1 MAKKKQQARQMA
13 SAGKSPAQ
21 IKAKTGVGSQTAQRV
36 VKNHAPPPPPPR
48 PAPKPPKPAP
58 KPSGNQTNKKIQNNL
73 RSAGKQV
80 SYKEAAAVAEKLGV
94 SVDRVYNQ
102 TAKTGQN
109 AKAGAAAANAGYTPS
124 DQLKVKNP
132 ITTGYIGQ
140 ATANYQQDFAAAQAQ
155 SQAAGTV
162 NDDGTV
168 VPEFDWEAWNTEM
181 ASQQAAIWAS
191 MDAMN
196 SEFMRQQQEW
206 MAQQQQ
212 QTPTAT
218 ARSGGVIGGF
228 GGADQAQVKRKKKQ
242 KKTVASGSTNTG
254 LGIGNSG
261 SGGVSLG
268 GSSAGGLSI
277 GKG

>member
-1 MAKKKQQARQMA
+1 MGSRNNKIQKALS
-13 SAGKSPAQ
+13 SAGN
-21 IKAKTGVGSQTAQRV
+21 T
-36 VKNHAPPPPPPR
+36 
-48 PAPKPPKPAP
+48 
-58 KPSGNQTNKKIQNNL
+58 
-73 RSAGKQV
+73 V
-80 SYKEAAAVAEKLGV
+80 SYKEAAKVAAKVGV

-102 TAKTGQN
+102 TAKTGQGV
-109 AKAGAAAANAGYTPS
+109 KAGAAAANAGYTPGA
-124 DQLKVKNP
+124 DLKVNNP
-132 ITTGYIGQ
+132 ITPKYISQ
-140 ATANYQQDFAAAQAQ
+140 AAGNYNRDLADATAQ

-162 NDDGTV
+162 NGDGTV
-168 VPEFDWEAWNTEM
+168 APEFDWESWNNEM

-212 QTPTAT
+212 TPTT
-218 ARSGGVIGGF
+218 TTRPGGGVGGF
-228 GGADQAQVKRKKKQ
+228 GGADQAQVKRKKK
-242 KKTVASGSTNTG
+242 KKTAASGSTNTG

>member
-1 MAKKKQQARQMA
+1 MA
-13 SAGKSPAQ
+13 G
-21 IKAKTGVGSQTAQRV
+21 
-36 VKNHAPPPPPPR
+36 
-48 PAPKPPKPAP
+48 
-58 KPSGNQTNKKIQNNL
+58 TNKKIQNAL
-73 RSAGKQV
+73 SSAGKTV
-80 SYKEAAAVAEKLGV
+80 SYKEAAKVAAKLGV

-102 TAKTGQN
+102 TAKTGQV
-109 AKAGAAAANAGYTPS
+109 AKAGAAAANAGYTPGEN
-124 DQLKVKNP
+124 LKVNNP
-132 ITTGYIGQ
+132 G
-140 ATANYQQDFAAAQAQ
+140 DFAAAQAQ

-168 VPEFDWEAWNTEM
+168 APEFDWEAWNNEM

-212 QTPTAT
+212 IPTAAT
-218 ARSGGVIGGF
+218 RSGGGTGGF
-228 GGADQAQVKRKKKQ
+228 GGADPSQVKRKKTT

-261 SGGVSLG
+261 GGGVSLG
-268 GSSAGGLSI
+268 GFSAGGLSI